1 MTTGSSGVYEE
12 WFVANETQRR
22 FGARRPRVLLGG
34 LPLLEAWA
42 LAGGQEACPESRGLY
57 SKDGVGSH
65 LPDPRDEAVR
75 KRQR

>member
-1 MTTGSSGVYEE
+1 MGSSGVYEE

-34 LPLLEAWA
+34 LPPLEAWA
-42 LAGGQEACPESRGLY
+42 LAGGQGCVSRGLY

-65 LPDPRDEAVR
+65 LPDPRDEAIR